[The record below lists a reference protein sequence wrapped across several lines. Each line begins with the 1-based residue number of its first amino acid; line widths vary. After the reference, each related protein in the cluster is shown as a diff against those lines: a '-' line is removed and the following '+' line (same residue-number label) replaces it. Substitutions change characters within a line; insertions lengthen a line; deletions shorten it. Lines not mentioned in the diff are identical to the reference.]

1 MVLAVLTPA
10 PVVEDAAALTAG
22 APPVDVA
29 AMAGEVAAVA
39 APTLVASVPVPGE
52 PALPPEAKPVERFSL
67 AGEAPVADGRMTVDA
82 EAATTAK
89 LPEVPVPSKEMQ
101 KEVPMDRPLPAAPLE
116 LEAPR
121 RETGAAEAPAAGAA
135 RNRDPAAAI
144 GDGGVQGV
152 VLRDAAP
159 PTWQLAAGP
168 GLAPA
173 RTEAPVQVPALPP
186 TVPPQAVMA
195 QVAVAI
201 GGTSDD
207 RVELRLDPPE
217 LGRVQIHLTRLD
229 GGIQAVVMADR
240 PETQDLLRRHAEV
253 LARELGS
260 AGYDSVSLDFAAGH
274 EARAGLGEAR
284 EMDWAQ
290 VAPEAPAVPAPPVS
304 APPRASLAGG
314 LDIRL

>member
-1 MVLAVLTPA
+1 MIAPHPATAAPRPTAGPREPARAAEPQERSGGDFNSVLAEPPAGKDSEPAEGKAEAAPDASLAVGEPVVVLAVLTPA

-29 AMAGEVAAVA
+29 AMAGEVAAA
-39 APTLVASVPVPGE
+39 TAPTLVASVPVPGE
-52 PALPPEAKPVERFSL
+52 PALPPEAKPVERLSL
-67 AGEAPVADGRMTVDA
+67 AGEAPVADGKMTVDA

-168 GLAPA
+168 ALAPA
-173 RTEAPVQVPALPP
+173 RTEAPVQVPAL
-186 TVPPQAVMA
+186 AA
-195 QVAVAI
+195 DGAAA
-201 GGTSDD
+201 GGDGAGSGGD
-207 RVELRLDPPE
+207 RRD
-217 LGRVQIHLTRLD
+217 LGRPR
-229 GGIQAVVMADR
+229 G
-240 PETQDLLRRHAEV
+240 AE
-253 LARELGS
+253 ARS
-260 AGYDSVSLDFAAGH
+260 AG
-274 EARAGLGEAR
+274 ARAGADPSHA
-284 EMDWAQ
+284 DWTA
-290 VAPEAPAVPAPPVS
+290 
-304 APPRASLAGG
+304 AS
-314 LDIRL
+314 RRW